1 MKEEFKRI
9 INIISRPYMR
19 ILPGNLAFSFMMA
32 LIPIL
37 SLIVSICGL
46 FHYSP
51 VLVDKID
58 KIIPGAVLDTILM
71 YINGNGFSSIL
82 LAIIGIWSASGGMNS
97 LIIASNIVFDHKKDN
112 YLRRRIKSLSLVLLI
127 VVIIIVTLGFL
138 VFGDALLKLILAF
151 FELPSSILE
160 LFIYLKWPIALVL
173 IFTIVKIIY
182 IVAPDTNLKG
192 KYVNKGALYTTILW
206 LLSSALY
213 SFYVSNIANYT
224 VKYGSL
230 ANIIILLI
238 WLYIMSYILVLG
250 TAINVNEYDKG
261 TSNK

>member
-1 MKEEFKRI
+1 
-9 INIISRPYMR
+9 MR

-97 LIIASNIVFDHKKDN
+97 LIIASNIVFEHKKDN

-160 LFIYLKWPIALVL
+160 LFIYLKWPISLIL
-173 IFTIVKIIY
+173 IFTVVKIIY
-182 IVAPDTNLKG
+182 IVAPDINIQG

-250 TAINVNEYDKG
+250 TAINVNEYNKG

>member
-1 MKEEFKRI
+1 MKEEIKRVWNLI
-9 INIISRPYMR
+9 TRPYMR

-37 SLIVSICGL
+37 SIVVSICSL
-46 FHYSP
+46 FNYSP

-58 KIIPGAVLDTILM
+58 KIIPRAVLDTIFM
-71 YINGNGFSSIL
+71 YINGNGFNSIL

-97 LIIASNIVFDHKKDN
+97 LIIASNVVFDHRSDN
-112 YLRRRIKSLSLVLLI
+112 YFRRRTKSLALVLLT
-127 VVIIIVTLGFL
+127 VIIIILTLGIL
-138 VFGDALLKLILAF
+138 VFGDTVLKLIIAF
-151 FELPSSILE
+151 FDLPNVILE
-160 LFIYLKWPIALVL
+160 IFIYLKWPVSLLV

-182 IVAPDTNLKG
+182 IVAPDINIQG
-192 KYVNKGALYTTILW
+192 KYVNKGALYTTVLW
-206 LLSSALY
+206 LLSSACY
-213 SFYVSNIANYT
+213 SFYVANIADYT
-224 VKYGSL
+224 IKYGSL

-250 TAINVNEYDKG
+250 TAINVNEYNKG

>member
-1 MKEEFKRI
+1 MKEEIKRI
-9 INIISRPYMR
+9 LNIISRPYMR

-51 VLVDKID
+51 VLVDKVD

-82 LAIIGIWSASGGMNS
+82 LAIIGIWSAAGGMNS
-97 LIIASNIVFDHKKDN
+97 LIIASNIVFDHKSDN

-127 VVIIIVTLGFL
+127 VIIIIVTLGFL
-138 VFGDALLKLILAF
+138 VFGDALLKLIIAF
-151 FELPSSILE
+151 FELPSAILG
-160 LFIYLKWPIALVL
+160 LFIYLKWPIALVI

-182 IVAPDTNLKG
+182 IVAPDIKLKS
-192 KYVNKGALYTTILW
+192 KYVNKGALYTTVLW

-224 VKYGSL
+224 IKYGSL

-250 TAINVNEYDKG
+250 TAVNVNEYNKG

>member
-1 MKEEFKRI
+1 
-9 INIISRPYMR
+9 MR

-97 LIIASNIVFDHKKDN
+97 LIIASNIVFEHKKDN

-160 LFIYLKWPIALVL
+160 LFIYLKWPISLVL
-173 IFTIVKIIY
+173 IFTVVKIIY
-182 IVAPDTNLKG
+182 IVAPDINIQG

-250 TAINVNEYDKG
+250 TAINVNEYNKG

>member
-1 MKEEFKRI
+1 
-9 INIISRPYMR
+9 MR

-58 KIIPGAVLDTILM
+58 KIIPGAVLDTILL

-97 LIIASNIVFDHKKDN
+97 LIIASNIVFEHKKDN

-160 LFIYLKWPIALVL
+160 LFIYLKWPISLVL
-173 IFTIVKIIY
+173 IFTVVKIIY
-182 IVAPDTNLKG
+182 IVAPDINIQG

-250 TAINVNEYDKG
+250 TAINVNEYNKG

>member
-1 MKEEFKRI
+1 MKEELNKI
-9 INIISRPYMR
+9 LNIISRPYMR

-37 SLIVSICGL
+37 SLIVSICSL
-46 FHYSP
+46 FNYSP

-58 KIIPGAVLDTILM
+58 KIIPTPVLDTILM
-71 YINGNGFSSIL
+71 YINGNGFSSLL

-97 LIIASNIVFDHKKDN
+97 LIIASNVVFEYKQDN

-127 VVIIIVTLGFL
+127 IIVIILTLGIL
-138 VFGDALLKLILAF
+138 VFGDALLKLIIAF
-151 FELPSSILE
+151 FELPRFILS
-160 LFIYLKWPIALVL
+160 LFTYLKWPIALII
-173 IFTIVKIIY
+173 IFAIVKIIY
-182 IVAPDTNLKG
+182 IVAPDINIKS
-192 KYVNKGALYTTILW
+192 KYVNKGALFTTILW
-206 LLSSALY
+206 LVSSACY

-250 TAINVNEYDKG
+250 TVINVNEYNKG

>member
-1 MKEEFKRI
+1 MKEELKRI
-9 INIISRPYMR
+9 WNLITRPYMR

-37 SLIVSICGL
+37 SIIVSVCSL
-46 FHYSP
+46 FNYSP

-58 KIIPGAVLDTILM
+58 RIIPKAVLDTILM

-82 LAIIGIWSASGGMNS
+82 LAIIGIWSAAGGMNS
-97 LIIASNIVFDHKKDN
+97 LIIASNVVFEHRSDN
-112 YLRRRIKSLSLVLLI
+112 YFRRRIKSLALVLLI
-127 VVIIIVTLGFL
+127 VIIIILTLGIL
-138 VFGDALLKLILAF
+138 VFGDTVLKLIIAF
-151 FELPSSILE
+151 FDLPNSILE
-160 LFIYLKWPIALVL
+160 LFIYLKWPASLLL

-182 IVAPDTNLKG
+182 IVAPDIDIQG

-206 LLSSALY
+206 LLSSACY

-224 VKYGSL
+224 IKYGSL

-238 WLYIMSYILVLG
+238 WLYIMSYILVFG
-250 TAINVNEYDKG
+250 TAINVNEYKKG